1 MPLGIQLAAIL
12 GEVDPFT
19 KLLRTKSFP
28 GLTLCA
34 RWSNSSF
41 ALHVVL
47 PTDTMIHLG
56 RGITTDPI
64 DLSIQSDPVNLQIS
78 TGVSV
83 PVAGSKDPLDFKAFL
98 SIVEDDVSLTG
109 GMDGLW
115 TNPLGIS
122 RNVTIGPHLALQ
134 LQINLLLFP
143 ATGLPTSFG
152 FAGGIAVGST
162 GGKAAVQISED
173 PTRMYSF
180 LNIESKTGI

>member
-1 MPLGIQLAAIL
+1 M

-28 GLTLCA
+28 GLTLCC

-47 PTDTMIHLG
+47 PTETMIHLG
-56 RGITTDPI
+56 NGITTDPI

-83 PVAGSKDPLDFKAFL
+83 PVAGSKAPLDFKASL
-98 SIVEDDVSLTG
+98 SVVEEDVTLTG
-109 GMDGLW
+109 EMDGLW
-115 TNPLGIS
+115 TNPFGIS
-122 RNVTIGPHLALQ
+122 RNVTIGPELALQ

-143 ATGLPTSFG
+143 ETGLPTSFG
-152 FAGGIAVGST
+152 FSGGIIVGST
-162 GGKAAVQISED
+162 EGEAAVQISED
-173 PTRMYSF
+173 PTRVCSF
-180 LNIESKTGI
+180 LSKAY